1 MPIIE
6 TSPELS
12 TPPELSSG
20 IPVPPLPHS
29 VPDFIVSNRYGLRYH
44 EFPIDIMS
52 NAKKYGGNF
61 MVIYINEQVTSGSNN
76 TPNNNIVDRNGLP
89 IILGGKDG
97 ITVIKD
103 APGLPSFFKEGGGG
117 TSSYRGKFG
126 TRINNTTKRSKEI
139 IILNIPESVTSN
151 FGTSYSEISLG
162 LAGSVAN
169 GGTNVL
175 EDADDML
182 LLSGIEA
189 GGALAP
195 KLLNALGTKFAARSP
210 GLQKIFSSIAGGS
223 IFKDAVESAK
233 NLYQLSHGIAINP
246 YQELLFKGV
255 EYRKFSF
262 KFKLFATKKE
272 ESRNIDNIINL
283 LKYHMHPSVNS
294 SAARFFTNPSE
305 FDIEFYFNGKEN
317 PYLDFLSTCVLDGMS
332 VDYSNGTSFVTHND
346 GAPAFVE
353 ITVNFKELE
362 ILTKNRIDELYN
374 MKYQKTIIARTH

>member
-1 MPIIE
+1 MPIID
-6 TSPELS
+6 

-20 IPVPPLPHS
+20 YPAT
-29 VPDFIVSNRYGLRYH
+29 VPDFIIPNSYGLRYH

-52 NAKKYGGNF
+52 NAKKYGGNY
-61 MVIYINEQVTSGSNN
+61 MVIYINEQVMSSSNN
-76 TPNNNIVDRNGLP
+76 TPNNIVVDKNGLP
-89 IILGGKDG
+89 INVFD
-97 ITVIKD
+97 
-103 APGLPSFFKEGGGG
+103 SRGGGG
-117 TSSYRGKFG
+117 TSSAGKFG

-139 IILNIPESVTSN
+139 IALNIPESVTSN

-162 LAGSVAN
+162 LLGSVFN
-169 GGTNVL
+169 GGTDISTEV
-175 EDADDML
+175 DDML
-182 LLSGIEA
+182 SLSGIEA
-189 GGALAP
+189 AGAAAP
-195 KLLNALGTKFAARSP
+195 KLIAALGAKFGGRNPAI
-210 GLQKIFSSIAGGS
+210 QKILGSVAGSSV
-223 IFKDAVESAK
+223 FKDAAESIK

-272 ESRNIDNIINL
+272 ETRNIDNIINL
-283 LKYHMHPSVNS
+283 LKYHMHPSINS

-362 ILTKNRIDELYN
+362 ILTKNRIDELYK